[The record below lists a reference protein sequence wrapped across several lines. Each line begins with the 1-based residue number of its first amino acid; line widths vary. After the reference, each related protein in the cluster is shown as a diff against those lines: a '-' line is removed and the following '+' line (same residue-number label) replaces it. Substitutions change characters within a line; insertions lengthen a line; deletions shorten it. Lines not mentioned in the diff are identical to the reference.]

1 MREALQRTI
10 QVSQVCINLSFVLSA
25 LYLSLSLHSSRQRPA
40 RLYSLVF
47 FLPKS
52 KCYILIQLSH
62 LLSFNPFPHNV
73 ISVSVLQFSPY
84 LTAKS
89 APVSPTLQLGTAVEK
104 HANYN
109 GNSSSSIGR
118 PGGGGGSADGGVT
131 NSATSRPR
139 PPPVVASHKPAL
151 ATGPMNKKSPPPTA
165 HNSPNPEPETPT
177 EARQGR
183 KFVSKSGLGEPSTS
197 DASPSQPATPYSPD
211 RKSSPQTP
219 GGRHSPLYLDV
230 NTPKSYP
237 SEGGGSSAPNSPL
250 FDQLEMPT
258 PVRARAPFNFLVF
271 WY

>member
-52 KCYILIQLSH
+52 KCCILIQLSH

-109 GNSSSSIGR
+109 GSSSIGR
-118 PGGGGGSADGGVT
+118 PGGGGGSADGVAT

-139 PPPVVASHKPAL
+139 PPPVVASHTPVM
-151 ATGPMNKKSPPPTA
+151 TNGPMNRKGLPPRTA
-165 HNSPNPEPETPT
+165 HNSPNPEPETPV
-177 EARQGR
+177 EGR
-183 KFVSKSGLGEPSTS
+183 RSRKVVANNDDGDPSTS
-197 DASPSQPATPYSPD
+197 DISPSQPATPFSPD

-219 GGRHSPLYLDV
+219 GGRHSPPYLEV